1 MANSTDASSLFERC
15 AAIWKDF
22 GDPADIA
29 RALSNLASVM
39 KLQGEYERASSL
51 YDECLTMFR
60 QAGDGAGAA
69 WTLNYLGDV
78 AREKA
83 DLVAARSYCEQ
94 SLSEFRRL
102 HDSWGIASA
111 LSDLAS
117 LSCDQGN
124 NAEARRLYGESIKMF
139 QELGHKRGIARA
151 LECLAVSAA
160 AQSNAEQSLHWAGA
174 AAALRQQLGVPL
186 MPAEQRRLE
195 KALEFARRTLGNA
208 AGLTAWMEG
217 WAMPVEQAIQEALNC
232 DAESGLRTRNSAY
245 VNLRCRD
252 RSCAA
257 PPRCDSPENLRGARV
272 RESVSSSGARYT
284 Q

>member
-1 MANSTDASSLFERC
+1 
-15 AAIWKDF
+15 
-22 GDPADIA
+22 
-29 RALSNLASVM
+29 M
-39 KLQGEYERASSL
+39 KLQGNYERASSL
-51 YDECLTMFR
+51 YNECLTIFR

-94 SLSEFRRL
+94 SLSEFRRQR
-102 HDSWGIASA
+102 DSWGIASA

-124 NAEARRLYGESIKMF
+124 NAEARRLYGESIKVF

-217 WAMPVEQAIQEALNC
+217 WAMPLEQAIQEALN
-232 DAESGLRTRNSAY
+232 
-245 VNLRCRD
+245 
-252 RSCAA
+252 
-257 PPRCDSPENLRGARV
+257 
-272 RESVSSSGARYT
+272 
-284 Q
+284 